1 MSCVLFFSMLLTA
14 SVLFLGILVGSLWA
28 GYQSNRIGRKMSLI
42 VDLLVMMSGNL
53 VIGFSQSFQVLM
65 AGRILNG
72 LACGGMSCLY
82 KLPGC
87 LSLNKLSAFNT
98 CNQLLKTYI
107 PVNDANTNTAVL
119 HGRNAPTT

>member
-14 SVLFLGILVGSLWA
+14 GVLFLGILVGSLWA
-28 GYQSNRIGRKMSLI
+28 GCQSNRIGRKMSLI
-42 VDLLVMMSGNL
+42 VDLFVMMSGNL

-82 KLPGC
+82 KL
-87 LSLNKLSAFNT
+87 SHVFDQK
-98 CNQLLKTYI
+98 
-107 PVNDANTNTAVL
+107 
-119 HGRNAPTT
+119 